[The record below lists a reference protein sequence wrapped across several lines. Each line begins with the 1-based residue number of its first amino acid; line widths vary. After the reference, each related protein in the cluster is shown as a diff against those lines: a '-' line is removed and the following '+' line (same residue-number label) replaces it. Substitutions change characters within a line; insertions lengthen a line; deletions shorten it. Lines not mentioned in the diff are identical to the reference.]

1 MGGGVGEGG
10 YLQAEGHL
18 CTLQL
23 PPSVPAAPGGLGTL
37 LSSSL
42 LFELSFQK
50 PDGRV
55 VAASILPAQLQN
67 KKM

>member
-18 CTLQL
+18 YTLQL
-23 PPSVPAAPGGLGTL
+23 PPSVPAAPGLETL